1 MKSIFDEEFCSD
13 EFRHIVQD
21 DNSEEKKEY
30 GNILNQYKD
39 LNSEQLQD
47 ELYKKA
53 SELKQNGNLTD
64 EQLEGLNST
73 LAPFLND
80 EQKKLLE
87 NLVNRL
93 K

>member
-1 MKSIFDEEFCSD
+1 MKSIFDEEFCSN
-13 EFRHIVQD
+13 EYINKVKEE
-21 DNSEEKKEY
+21 NSEEKKEY
-30 GNILNQYKD
+30 ENILNQYKD

-53 SELKQNGNLTD
+53 NELKQNGNLTN